1 MSTRRKRRTFTPEF
15 KKQIVDLYRSGKSR
29 KEIIDDYD
37 LTPSAFDKWVRQHAQ
52 SGSFKEKDNLTPEQ
66 QELRELR
73 KENTQLKMENDI
85 LKQAALIFGRKLEV
99 IKQNKHKYSISAMCQ
114 VLGISRGSYYYEVK
128 KKASEADLEQAII
141 EEFAKS
147 RNSYGTRK
155 LKIELA
161 KRGFTVSRRRI
172 GRIMKKF
179 NLVSNYVQRKY
190 KVHSKGTNQTQID
203 NLLDRDF
210 DSDEP
215 MKAIVTDLTYV
226 NIADKWF
233 YICFIIDLFN
243 REIIGYSSGPNK
255 TVDLV
260 HQALATIKDDLNNIE
275 IFHTDRGKEFDNHTI
290 DDFLATFNI
299 DRSLSHRG
307 DPYDNAVAESTY
319 KSLKIEFI
327 YQHTFLSLYELQ
339 YHLMDYVN
347 WWNKYRI
354 HGSLNYCSPVDYKQN
369 WLKQQSQKVL

>member
-1 MSTRRKRRTFTPEF
+1 
-15 KKQIVDLYRSGKSR
+15 
-29 KEIIDDYD
+29 
-37 LTPSAFDKWVRQHAQ
+37 
-52 SGSFKEKDNLTPEQ
+52 
-66 QELRELR
+66 
-73 KENTQLKMENDI
+73 
-85 LKQAALIFGRKLEV
+85 
-99 IKQNKHKYSISAMCQ
+99 MCQ
-114 VLGISRGSYYYEVK
+114 ALGISRGSYYYEVT
-128 KKASEADLEQAII
+128 KKASEADLEQAIM

-147 RNSYGTRK
+147 RNNYGTRK
-155 LKIELA
+155 LKKELA
-161 KRGFTVSRRRI
+161 KRGFIVSRRRI
-172 GRIMKKF
+172 GRIMRRF
-179 NLVSNYVQRKY
+179 NLVSNYTKRQY
-190 KVHSKGTNQTQID
+190 KVHSKGTNQSQIE
-203 NLLDRDF
+203 NILDRNF
-210 DSDEP
+210 DYNEP

-260 HQALATIKDDLNNIE
+260 HQALATIEGDLHHVE

-290 DDFLATFNI
+290 DDFLETFNI
-299 DRSLSHRG
+299 ERSLSHKG

-327 YQHTFLSLYELQ
+327 YQHTFQTLYELQ

-354 HGSLNYCSPVDYKQN
+354 HGSLGYISPMDYKQT
-369 WLKQQSQKVL
+369 WIELQQHQEIA